1 MKKIYSR
8 PLLAVHGGATELT
21 RGRLFGQ
28 GRDFTGFRSPI
39 IEY

>member
-1 MKKIYSR
+1 MKTLYSR
-8 PLLAVHGGATELT
+8 PTLTDHGGATELT

-28 GRDFTGFRSPI
+28 GRDFTGFRSPV